1 MRFSPLI
8 FAGLI
13 AQAQAQTAPMTAAD
27 AFAAGKSSGD
37 QAAVKSAFD
46 SVTSA
51 KGSEIIPGYSASTPP
66 QSSYWSPSALIG
78 PVLSGGVAKIAE
90 CDGPASSDPKIKNH
104 CEAVQAIARQPSLR
118 PPGLITPSDPL
129 IVKGDAIA
137 NNPEA
142 IAGAITGIYSACTTK
157 TVSLGKEK
165 QTETCEDYATTGSA
179 KCEVGYEVKV
189 DADHL
194 FKCLD
199 SVKVSANASCTV
211 GRLITVDADA
221 NYQCTK
227 DERKHETLTCN
238 KTAIADVQYINVGG
252 CAPGTFLGYMQS
264 INGAFGIGT
273 NWAPYPY
280 YPIYGITCLG
290 NGNFQ
295 AQRYAWN
302 VAVNYAIYGGYGA
315 VNFTTSASI
324 PVATLDT
331 VNLTGE
337 EWATRFACNHTTTP
351 QYYTDGTPLYL
362 MPGACA
368 GLYSYMGGYNTA
380 DPLTNT
386 WYWNAT
392 DRVMQLAFHLAPNQI
407 ANVAYISTRQLT
419 VTWDNQ
425 CVALESRAL

>member
-8 FAGLI
+8 FTCLI
-13 AQAQAQTAPMTAAD
+13 AQAQAQTTPMTAAD

-78 PVLSGGVAKIAE
+78 PVLSGGAAKIAE

-104 CEAVQAIARQPSLR
+104 CEAVQALAKQPSLR
-118 PPGLITPSDPL
+118 PPNLITVSDPL
-129 IVKGDAIA
+129 IVKGDAIT

-179 KCEVGYEVKV
+179 TCEVGYEVKV

-199 SVKVSANASCTV
+199 SVKVTANASCSV

-227 DERKHETLTCN
+227 AALEHQTLTCN
-238 KTAIADVQYINVGG
+238 KLVVVT
-252 CAPGTFLGYMQS
+252 
-264 INGAFGIGT
+264 
-273 NWAPYPY
+273 
-280 YPIYGITCLG
+280 
-290 NGNFQ
+290 
-295 AQRYAWN
+295 
-302 VAVNYAIYGGYGA
+302 
-315 VNFTTSASI
+315 
-324 PVATLDT
+324 
-331 VNLTGE
+331 
-337 EWATRFACNHTTTP
+337 
-351 QYYTDGTPLYL
+351 
-362 MPGACA
+362 
-368 GLYSYMGGYNTA
+368 
-380 DPLTNT
+380 
-386 WYWNAT
+386 AT
-392 DRVMQLAFHLAPNQI
+392 DRYKCSLNGTEFSSVSACSANCSTGGTGYYVFSRYVGSCPYYRFLLPSTGLGSPVCSFDAIDATASMFGQTRSQI
-407 ANVAYISTRQLT
+407 IDQINAGGVIGNLNGGCNFAICYGSYPTTVNGTCSSISSFSYAL
-419 VTWDNQ
+419 DNQ
-425 CVALESRAL
+425 CTALEARAL

>member
-1 MRFSPLI
+1 MRFSPTI
-8 FAGLI
+8 FIALI
-13 AQAQAQTAPMTAAD
+13 APVQAQTTPMTAAD

-66 QSSYWSPSALIG
+66 QSSYWSPSAIIG

-90 CDGPASSDPKIKNH
+90 CDGPASSDPKVKNH
-104 CEAVQAIARQPSLR
+104 CEAVQALAKQPSLR
-118 PPGLITPSDPL
+118 PPNLITAYDPL
-129 IVKGDAIA
+129 IVKGDAIT

-157 TVSLGKEK
+157 TESLGKEK

-179 KCEVGYEVKV
+179 NCQVGYEVKV

-227 DERKHETLTCN
+227 AEKQHQTLQCN
-238 KTAIADVQYINVGG
+238 KTAIATVNYVNMGG
-252 CAPGTFLGYMQS
+252 CTPGTVVGWTNNS
-264 INGAFGIGT
+264 IGFDSFDVASV
-273 NWAPYPY
+273 
-280 YPIYGITCLG
+280 TCLG
-290 NGNFQ
+290 NGSWRFDW
-295 AQRYAWN
+295 Y
-302 VAVNYAIYGGYGA
+302 NYFVYSGITSGVIATYY
-315 VNFTTSASI
+315 VTTSA
-324 PVATLDT
+324 DT
-331 VNLTGE
+331 PGGCYDGGLIR
-337 EWATRFACNHTTTP
+337 AQCLYCNHTT
-351 QYYTDGTPLYL
+351 QI
-362 MPGACA
+362 MPI
-368 GLYSYMGGYNTA
+368 TA
-380 DPLTNT
+380 
-386 WYWNAT
+386 
-392 DRVMQLAFHLAPNQI
+392 
-407 ANVAYISTRQLT
+407 ANVSTVYLLPAACTLYFPALWTMMGLDPTLANYGSLTQTQNMTYVRERQLT
-419 VTWDNQ
+419 VNWDNQ

>member
-1 MRFSPLI
+1 MRFSPII
-8 FAGLI
+8 FI
-13 AQAQAQTAPMTAAD
+13 AFVAVVQAQTTPMTAAD

-37 QAAVKSAFD
+37 QAAVQSAFG
-46 SVTSA
+46 SITSA
-51 KGSEIIPGYSASTPP
+51 KGAEIIPGYSSSTPP

-104 CEAVQAIARQPSLR
+104 CEAVQALAKQPSLR
-118 PPGLITPSDPL
+118 PPNLITSSDPL
-129 IVKGDAIA
+129 IVKGDAIT
-137 NNPEA
+137 NNPES

-179 KCEVGYEVKV
+179 NCQLGYEVKV

-199 SVKVSANASCTV
+199 SVKVSANASCTI

-227 DERKHETLTCN
+227 AEKKHETYTCN
-238 KTAIADVQYINVGG
+238 KTAIADVQYVNVGG
-252 CAPGTFLGYMQS
+252 CTPGTFLGYMQS
-264 INGAFGIGT
+264 ISDSFGIGT
-273 NWAPYPY
+273 AWAYPNY
-280 YPIYGITCLG
+280 SIYGITCLG

-302 VAVNYAIYGGYGA
+302 VAVSYSIAGGYGA
-315 VNFTTSASI
+315 VNFTTNASN
-324 PVATLDT
+324 PVATLDST
-331 VNLTGE
+331 NLLGE
-337 EWATRFACNHTTTP
+337 TWATTFACNHTTTV
-351 QYYTDGTPLYL
+351 QTYTDGYAPVYL
-362 MPGACA
+362 MPGSCA
-368 GLYSYMGGYNTA
+368 GLYNYTYGPYSSN
-380 DPLTNT
+380 PLTNT
-386 WYWNAT
+386 WYWNGTQRA
-392 DRVMQLAFHLAPNQI
+392 MQLAFHLAPNQI
-407 ANVAYISTRQLT
+407 ANAAHISTRQLT